1 MIEISKDRE
10 DDKGMGIL
18 DDHLDLVVLILAK

>member
-1 MIEISKDRE
+1 MMEISKIE
-10 DDKGMGIL
+10 KDDKGMGIL